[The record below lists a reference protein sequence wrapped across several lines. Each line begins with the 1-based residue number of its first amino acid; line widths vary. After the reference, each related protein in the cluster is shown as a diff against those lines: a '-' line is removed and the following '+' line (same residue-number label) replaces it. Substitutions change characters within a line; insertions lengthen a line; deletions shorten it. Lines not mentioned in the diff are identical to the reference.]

1 MDWFQ
6 SLIIGIVQGLTEF
19 IPISS
24 TAHVRIIPALF
35 GWDDPG
41 AAVTAVTQLGTLL
54 AVLIYFR
61 KDIIHLSAAGWVSVF
76 QFKQRSLWNEQLRTQ
91 VRLFWYIMAGT
102 IPIGICGLAF
112 KKIIED
118 DLRSLWIIS
127 ASLIVLAI
135 LLALAE
141 RLAKHNRKISDM
153 NFTDTQII
161 GLAQAVAL
169 IPGSS
174 RSGVTM
180 TAGLF
185 LGLTREAAARFSFLL
200 SIPAVLASGLF
211 ELKDLAETGFGQ
223 MSMFN
228 LVLATAAAAVVGY
241 ASIAFL
247 LKWLQT
253 RTMWVFIIYRVF
265 AGLLII
271 YLLLQGWIQ

>member
-35 GWDDPG
+35 GWEDPG

-54 AVLIYFR
+54 AVFVFFR
-61 KDIIHLSAAGWVSVF
+61 NDIVQLTQAGWISVF
-76 QFKQRSLWNEQLRTQ
+76 QFSRRGAWTEEQRQKI
-91 VRLFWYIMAGT
+91 RLFWFIIAGT
-102 IPIGICGLAF
+102 VPIGICGIVF
-112 KKIIED
+112 KKTIEED
-118 DLRSLWIIS
+118 FRSLWIIS
-127 ASLIVLAI
+127 ASLIGLAV

-141 RLAKHNRKISDM
+141 WLAKHHRKL
-153 NFTDTQII
+153 NELTLTDTQII
-161 GLAQAVAL
+161 GWAQAVAL

-174 RSGVTM
+174 RSGVTI

-185 LGLTREAAARFSFLL
+185 LGLSRETAARFSFLL
-200 SIPAVLASGLF
+200 SIPAVLASGLL
-211 ELKDLAETGFGQ
+211 ELKELADSGFGP
-223 MSMFN
+223 MSAGN
-228 LVLATAAAAVVGY
+228 LIFATLAAAVVGY

-253 RTMWVFIIYRVF
+253 RTTWVFILYRVF

-271 YLLLQGWIQ
+271 YLLLQGKIE

>member
-6 SLIIGIVQGLTEF
+6 SLIIGIAQGLTEF

-54 AVLIYFR
+54 AVFVFFR
-61 KDIIHLSAAGWVSVF
+61 KDILRLNLAGI
-76 QFKQRSLWNEQLRTQ
+76 QSLIGYRRRGTWTPELRGDI
-91 VRLFWYIMAGT
+91 RLFWFIVIGT
-102 IPIGICGLAF
+102 IPIGVFGLLF
-112 KKIIED
+112 KDMIEHD
-118 DLRSLWIIS
+118 FRSLWIIS
-127 ASLIVLAI
+127 GSLIGLAI

-141 RLAKHNRKISDM
+141 KLAKHHRNMDGLTFI
-153 NFTDTQII
+153 DTQLI
-161 GLAQAVAL
+161 GLAQAAAL
-169 IPGSS
+169 IPGVS
-174 RSGVTM
+174 RSGVTI

-185 LGLTREAAARFSFLL
+185 LGLTRETAARFSFLL
-200 SIPAVLASGLF
+200 SIPAVLTSGLF
-211 ELKDLAETGFGQ
+211 ELKELAETGFGP
-223 MSMFN
+223 MSPLN
-228 LVLATAAAAVVGY
+228 LLLATVAAGVVGY

-253 RTMWVFIIYRVF
+253 RTTWLFILYRIF

-271 YLLLQGWIQ
+271 YLLLQGWIE